1 MVKAKRGADDPSPWQ
16 NSVAKALLR
25 KDILD
30 GKVVDSMKPKEVFQ
44 MRMEYAAYSLDKF
57 RQYLSTLRESI
68 KRGADDPSPWQ
79 NSAAKALLR
88 KDILDGKVVDSMKPK
103 EVFQMRMEYAAYDLD
118 KFRANLSSLRESIKL
133 CHAKADSDSTDL
145 AKDRRTRPPPTH
157 TSKGYP
163 RWDGS
168 AAARFIKEDA
178 DKGLLQQ
185 LKPAEL
191 RETR

>member
-1 MVKAKRGADDPSPWQ
+1 MVKAKRGAADPSPWQ

-88 KDILDGKVVDSMKPK
+88 KDILMA
-103 EVFQMRMEYAAYDLD
+103 R
-118 KFRANLSSLRESIKL
+118 SSIR
-133 CHAKADSDSTDL
+133 
-145 AKDRRTRPPPTH
+145 
-157 TSKGYP
+157 
-163 RWDGS
+163 
-168 AAARFIKEDA
+168 
-178 DKGLLQQ
+178 
-185 LKPAEL
+185 
-191 RETR
+191 